1 MCGRGQTKE
10 LDRNL
15 LPGDELTISSAD
27 NLGSFL
33 KEGVLEVGIV
43 VGIFRTVFE
52 KLRHGNNRDAE
63 VDSES
68 IKYMQS

>member
-1 MCGRGQTKE
+1 MCGRRQTKK

-15 LPGDELTISSAD
+15 LPGDELTVSSAD
-27 NLGSFL
+27 NLSSFL

-43 VGIFRTVFE
+43 VSIFRTVFE

-68 IKYMQS
+68 VKYMQ